1 MAGAVSQ
8 AIEVARRYRADGGRV
23 HVGAIHSHVAGRT
36 DHLPMSVPSGAY
48 VIPADIIS
56 GMGQGNTLA
65 GFRVAKSLF
74 GAPFYGS
81 GAAYGT
87 ANAPAY
93 GMALPG
99 KAAGGQT
106 GEVPIVAAGGEYVI
120 HPDAVA
126 RLGKGSMDD
135 GHRILDAFVT
145 RYRARTIKTLRKLP
159 PPKRD

>member
-1 MAGAVSQ
+1 MAGTVAQ
-8 AIEVARRYRADGGRV
+8 AIDVARRYRAEGGRV

-56 GMGQGNTLA
+56 ALGQGNTLA

-74 GAPFYGS
+74 GAPFYGRGKPY
-81 GAAYGT
+81 GANG
-87 ANAPAY
+87 APY
-93 GMALPG
+93 GMDLPH
-99 KAAGGQT
+99 KAAGGGT
-106 GEVPIVAAGGEYVI
+106 GDVPIVAAGGEYVI
-120 HPDAVA
+120 HPEAVL

-159 PPKRD
+159 GPRKD